1 MSRQVQGLGPW
12 IWQRLSALYLA
23 LFLLYFV
30 SSILFLGQ
38 FDFAGW
44 RAWVAHPVNSIL
56 IYIGFLMLF
65 MHAWVGIK
73 DVVMDYIH
81 PLVIRS
87 LALMLIGLGLLAC
100 LVWLSRILLLVLL
113 K

>member
-1 MSRQVQGLGPW
+1 MSRQVQGLRPW
-12 IWQRLSALYLA
+12 VWQRISALYLA

-30 SSILFLGQ
+30 TSIILISH
-38 FDFAGW
+38 FDYHSW
-44 RAWVAHPVNSIL
+44 IAWVGHPLNSIL

-73 DVVMDYIH
+73 DVIMDYIH

-100 LVWLSRILLLVLL
+100 LVWLSRILLMALL

>member
-1 MSRQVQGLGPW
+1 MSRQVQGLRPW
-12 IWQRLSALYLA
+12 IWQRISALYLA

-30 SSILFLGQ
+30 SSIILLGY
-38 FDFAGW
+38 FDYDSW
-44 RAWVAHPVNSIL
+44 IIWVTHPFNSIL

-65 MHAWVGIK
+65 VHAWVGIK

-81 PLVIRS
+81 PLVMRS
-87 LALMLIGLGLLAC
+87 LALMLIGVSLLAC
-100 LVWLSRILLLVLL
+100 LVWLSRILLMAQL